1 DSQNAKK
8 KRTLQ
13 KTFLGQ
19 TTLECPSKR
28 RKLQQVAITEDAV
41 PDPWRERFCRNVERK
56 ISRVGN
62 NYQATIPSLQCNSK
76 DIGGVLI
83 KTEDIQKQAC
93 SVPPESCNNLNYKEK
108 KKPKNNNK
116 LNKNLFSFFSN
127 TINCLFF
134 DLISFFKFYSC
145 ILYHVHFFFENIST
159 FSQID
164 FYHFQTLDKKKQK
177 IGHESIVSIYIFS
190 IILKWRDV
198 HNKLTKDAP

>member
-93 SVPPESCNNLNYKEK
+93 SVPPESCNNLNYKEVSLNNEILFLKQLDALSFNNEKVEEKIK
-108 KKPKNNNK
+108 K
-116 LNKNLFSFFSN
+116 L
-127 TINCLFF
+127 
-134 DLISFFKFYSC
+134 
-145 ILYHVHFFFENIST
+145 
-159 FSQID
+159 Q
-164 FYHFQTLDKKKQK
+164 QT
-177 IGHESIVSIYIFS
+177 
-190 IILKWRDV
+190 
-198 HNKLTKDAP
+198 